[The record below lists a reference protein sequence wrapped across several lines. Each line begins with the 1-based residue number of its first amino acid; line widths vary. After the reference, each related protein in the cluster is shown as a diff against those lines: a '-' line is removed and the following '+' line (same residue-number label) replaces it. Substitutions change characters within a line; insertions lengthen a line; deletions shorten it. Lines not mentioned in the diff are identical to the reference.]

1 MHMISANESSLKKN
15 RKRGKEGQCSEDT
28 ESNVPVSRVYN
39 EQSPNIVN
47 FNEVKPNALGMS
59 FRVERDMQFQFFFYV
74 CDGYIVPEVPEA
86 QV

>member
-1 MHMISANESSLKKN
+1 MFLFPEFIMNKVQTLFI
-15 RKRGKEGQCSEDT
+15 
-28 ESNVPVSRVYN
+28 
-39 EQSPNIVN
+39 